1 MSQVRDAIHDH
12 HQQILAQLG
21 DYVSALAPEGEAR
34 EGDPDALVEFLQGE
48 LMPHAAG
55 EERHLYPAV
64 DPLIRAHGRPS
75 ATMSVDHEF
84 IAGYVRDIA
93 DAASGLRQA
102 GAAERPALLRRLQR
116 LVIQLDAVLRLHLEK
131 EERVYLPLFE
141 EYLSDEDQQSVLAGM
156 HEAGYG

>member
-12 HQQILAQLG
+12 HQQILARLG
-21 DYVSALAPEGEAR
+21 DHVAALIDEEH
-34 EGDPDALVEFLQGE
+34 EGDPAGLVEFLKSE

-55 EERHLYPAV
+55 EERHMYPAV
-64 DPLIRAHGRPS
+64 DPLIREHGRPT

-84 IAGYVRDIA
+84 IAGYVHDIE
-93 DAASGLRQA
+93 DTAAGLREA
-102 GAAERPALLRRLQR
+102 SAAERPALLLRLQR
-116 LVIQLDAVLRLHLEK
+116 LILQLDAVLRLHLEK

-141 EYLSDEDQQSVLAGM
+141 EYLSDDEQRQVLEGM